1 MAEPTSP
8 SPAPGSEEQAAPATA
23 AAPPLV
29 RRWRA
34 LETFADRRASYRE
47 TEKQRHKNKIV
58 FVLLVGIVG
67 LLGAFIGLLS
77 WVHPIAGSYLVPL
90 WITEYESRQ
99 LPVNAQ
105 ADPDR
110 AALQNGGY
118 FPTIDENA
126 FASQERHLLVQDLAA
141 LKERRTGP
149 VVVYLCAFAGRGE
162 EGEVTI
168 LPADASATQTRSRL
182 PLRQVLHM
190 VYDCPVREKL
200 LVLDLMRPWAAGR
213 LGVLEDEAATLVN
226 AEVEDELASLK
237 KQGKDVSRQGLILCA
252 ASPGQLA
259 LTSEGLARSVFGFYF
274 EEALRGWG
282 AGYNSRGIRNNRVT
296 VEDLANFVRARVDR
310 WAVQNRA
317 TRQTPV
323 LLGEGPDFALTA
335 LEHGQPLPHLEAPET
350 PAYPKWLRE
359 GWQLRDSWVGDWQH
373 RIDQR
378 LITQVEA
385 TLLRAE
391 QEWRGGVDQDRVRT
405 DLKARLDVLRN
416 RDERIRGLIPRPAPR
431 SLAFAVDMGAKPNP
445 AVLTDLKAVV
455 LGFEQIPKDAK
466 PEDAT
471 KAKQKLLQDF
481 QTKHK
486 AASYFDIAYAVF
498 ETLADEAEPKAEI
511 VLALDGILL
520 QWQNTPTYIETY
532 FVRQLSALASEG
544 EATWP
549 RRTIR
554 LALEVVR
561 KGEHAVLAGQTYPW
575 LRGAIDA
582 ASRKRYDAEVVLL
595 SRGYAPPDS
604 AQQLYQEAREGFDVV
619 LNYEDLL
626 RGADRTREE
635 VYDFLPF
642 YQTFLERNP
651 ANAGLFKQTAKAAL
665 ELDEALT
672 PPSASGPPLMDTAL
686 FERIKGIG
694 LKADAVRSRLDDL
707 RWPFGADRRAT
718 LIAQSKLPEVT
729 PAGAASIEAIL
740 ATPFLRADERIALW
754 TAGRELATKLH
765 SKTRDVDIDEDDRG
779 VRTARQT
786 DYALERG
793 RFEANQRSLAVVRG
807 EASVQLLEMG
817 GLKLH
822 NDMLEALRA
831 VQQRRQAFV
840 PRRLRGGDGKN
851 GQRTVPPLQELGIEL
866 RAAWSVHLPTRIQ
879 DESDLNVKAR
889 LSRIV
894 PPLDTVPA
902 LEDLR
907 SNPAIRIRA
916 DEIRRQWAWLVGFYR
931 YQSRDLDG
939 SPFYADVAV
948 EYQRVVQPG
957 PETYLQ
963 IAGPAA
969 VPYLTRF
976 NPSFASELRVAL
988 FADRQTD
995 TPVKLSIVTADD
1007 DWLRVRVGQEP
1018 LKALEKAEA
1027 DFRSAQV
1034 PIQIGLK
1041 QGAELSRTPR
1051 PRGFLVLATAAG
1063 QTFHHRV
1070 TVPGLPLPA
1079 DERVEALLSA
1089 DPAGPTAPVASL
1101 RLRPVAGRQPYYL
1114 YVRNTTAK
1122 PRNVIVQIKIKDAV
1136 IKHGEAKLAVPPKSF
1151 RPVNFMLPALAA
1163 PGAPP
1168 APAVPLPAPPA
1179 PGAAAATPAPLPEL
1193 PGPLHFVVLDADKP
1207 TDVLDE
1213 KLIDAGIASPREYVQ
1228 ITAAQFSP
1236 PAPSNGNKNRLEV
1249 RLKALGSLAGPP
1261 CRVQL
1266 VLPPE
1271 RIPGFL
1277 SAKDGSFAGVL
1288 PADGSE
1294 LILYANGI
1302 RLDEGSSPE
1311 GHFHLNVDGL
1321 ERAYIFK
1328 CTFARQGEP
1337 TTPREDTRPAIRLKA
1352 DLVSQPVAKYPVRME
1367 VDNPPPGSNL
1377 ELMLTRVA
1385 GGAFETDLI
1394 KKYPKPRLYHLGFS
1408 PENLDGSLQFDA
1420 FIQDVT
1426 LSLNASGVEGSRELR
1441 GYLLDP
1447 EGSEIESAALDI
1459 VFDASAPDRVR
1470 FVNPP
1475 TEAMKGALLTLNARG
1490 SDEESG
1496 IKKVIF
1502 FLGAPPADG
1511 KLPPTVPQVEG
1522 KPTADKNVWT
1532 AQVPLTP
1539 DRRGDTEVSVQ
1550 FINGVGLSTFA
1561 TTPVNILDG
1570 EKKAGPG
1577 RIVGVVQEGTNPQA
1591 DMEVIL
1597 SPTDPK
1603 TPQEKEKATKTTKT
1617 KPDGSY
1623 VFEDVAPGKYTVS
1636 CTKLISGRA
1645 ATATAEVAADQTVN
1659 LPLALI
1665 VK

>member
-8 SPAPGSEEQAAPATA
+8 PPAPGSEEQAAPAA

-34 LETFADRRASYRE
+34 LEAFADRRASYRE
-47 TEKQRHKNKIV
+47 TEKQRHKYKIV
-58 FVLLVGIVG
+58 FALLVGIMM
-67 LLGAFIGLLS
+67 LLGAFVGLLS

-90 WITEYESRQ
+90 WITEYESRL
-99 LPVNAQ
+99 LPINAQ

-141 LKERRTGP
+141 LKDRRTGP
-149 VVVYLCAFAGRGE
+149 VVVYLCAFACRGE
-162 EGEVTI
+162 DGEVTI
-168 LPADASATQTRSRL
+168 LPADANAVQTRSRL
-182 PLRQVLHM
+182 PLRQVLHAL
-190 VYDCPVREKL
+190 YDCPAREKL
-200 LVLDLMRPWAAGR
+200 LVLDLMRPWAGGR
-213 LGVLEDEAATLVN
+213 IGILEDEAATLIH

-237 KQGKDVSRQGLILCA
+237 KKGKDVSRQGLVLCA

-259 LTSEGLARSVFGFYF
+259 LTSEGLGRSVFGFYF

-282 AGYNSRGIRNNRVT
+282 AGYNTRGIRNNRVT
-296 VEDLANFVRARVDR
+296 VEDLANFVRVRVDR

-323 LLGEGPDFALTA
+323 LLGAGPDFALTA
-335 LEHGQPLPHLEAPET
+335 LEHGQPLPHLEPPET
-350 PAYPKWLRE
+350 PAYPKWLHE
-359 GWQLRDSWVGDWQH
+359 GWQLRDNWLGQWQH
-373 RIDQR
+373 RVDQR
-378 LITQVEA
+378 LIGQVEA

-391 QEWRGGVDQDRVRT
+391 QEWRGGVDADRVRT
-405 DLKARLDVLRN
+405 DLKARLDVLRA
-416 RDERIRGLIPRPAPR
+416 RDERIRAVLPRPTPR
-431 SLAFAVDMGAKPNP
+431 SLAFAVGMGMKPDP

-455 LGFEQIPKDAK
+455 LGFEQIPKGAK

-471 KAKQKLLQDF
+471 KAKQKLLTDF

-486 AASYFDIAYAVF
+486 AAPYFDIAYAVF
-498 ETLADEAEPKAEI
+498 ETLADETELTAEI

-520 QWQNTPTYIETY
+520 QRQPAPTYIETY

-561 KGEHAVLAGQTYPW
+561 KGEQAVLAGAQYPW
-575 LRGAIDA
+575 VRDALDA
-582 ASRKRYDAEVVLL
+582 ACRKRYDAEVVLL

-604 AQQLYQEAREGFDVV
+604 AHQLYQEAREGYDVI
-619 LNYEDLL
+619 LDYEETL
-626 RGADRTREE
+626 RAADRTRED

-642 YQTFLERNP
+642 YQPFLERNP
-651 ANAGLFKQTAKAAL
+651 ANAGLFKETAKAAL
-665 ELDEALT
+665 ELDQALT
-672 PPSASGPPLMDTAL
+672 PPPASAPALIDTAL
-686 FERIKGIG
+686 FERVKAIG
-694 LKADAVRSRLDDL
+694 LKADAVRARLDDL

-729 PAGAASIEAIL
+729 PAGAAAVDAIL
-740 ATPFLRADERIALW
+740 STPFLRADERVALW
-754 TAGRELATKLH
+754 TAGRELGGKLH
-765 SKTRDVDIDEDDRG
+765 TKTRDIDNDEDERG

-786 DYALERG
+786 DYALERA
-793 RFEANQRSLAVVRG
+793 RFEANQRSLAVLRG
-807 EASVQLLEMG
+807 EASVDLLEMG
-817 GLKLH
+817 GLKLNSDLH
-822 NDMLEALRA
+822 EALRA
-831 VQQRRQAFV
+831 VRQRRQGFV
-840 PRRLRGGDGKN
+840 PRRLRSDDGKN
-851 GQRTVPPLQELGIEL
+851 AQRAVPPIQELGIEL
-866 RAAWSVHLPTRIQ
+866 RAAWTGHLPTRIQ
-879 DESDLNVKAR
+879 DESDLNLKAR

-894 PPLDTVPA
+894 PPLDSVPA

-916 DEIRRQWAWLVGFYR
+916 DEARQQWAWLVRFYR
-931 YQSRDLDG
+931 YQSRDLEG

-957 PETYLQ
+957 PETYVQ

-969 VPYLTRF
+969 VSYLTRF
-976 NPSFASELRVAL
+976 NPSFSSELRVAL
-988 FADRQTD
+988 FADRQAE
-995 TPVKLSIVTADD
+995 TPVRLSVLTADD

-1027 DFRSAQV
+1027 EFRSAQV
-1034 PIQIGLK
+1034 PIQIALK

-1168 APAVPLPAPPA
+1168 AAPPPA
-1179 PGAAAATPAPLPEL
+1179 PAAAVAAAATPAPLPEL
-1193 PGPLHFVVLDADKP
+1193 EGPLHFVVLDADRP
-1207 TDVLDE
+1207 TEVLDE

-1249 RLKALGSLAGPP
+1249 RLKALGTLAGPP

-1277 SAKDGSFAGVL
+1277 SAKDGSFSGIL
-1288 PADGSE
+1288 PAAGGD

-1337 TTPREDTRPAIRLKA
+1337 TTPREDTSPAIRLKA
-1352 DLVSQPVAKYPVRME
+1352 DLLSQPVAKYPVRME
-1367 VDNPPPGSNL
+1367 VDNPPAGSNL
-1377 ELMLTRVA
+1377 ELMLSRIA

-1394 KKYPKPRLYHLGFS
+1394 QKYPKPRLYHLGFS
-1408 PENLDGSLQFDA
+1408 PENLDGSLLFDA
-1420 FIQDVT
+1420 SIRDVT

-1441 GYLLDP
+1441 GYLLKPD
-1447 EGSEIESAALDI
+1447 GSDIDSAALDV

-1475 TEAMKGALLTLNARG
+1475 SEAMKGAILTLSARG
-1490 SDEESG
+1490 SDDESG

-1502 FLGAPPADG
+1502 FLGSPPADG
-1511 KLPPTVPQVEG
+1511 KLLPTMPQVEG
-1522 KPTADKNVWT
+1522 KPTASVWT
-1532 AQVPLTP
+1532 AQLPLTP
-1539 DRRGDTEVSVQ
+1539 DRRGDTDVSVQ

-1561 TTPVNILDG
+1561 TTQINILDG

-1577 RIVGVVQEGTNPQA
+1577 RIVGVVQEGMNPQA

-1597 SPTDPK
+1597 SPTDAK

-1623 VFEDVAPGKYTVS
+1623 VFEDVAPGKYTLS

-1645 ATATAEVAADQTVN
+1645 ATATVEVAADQTVTQ
-1659 LPLALI
+1659 ALSLV